1 MLKKLIEQ
9 NKKIIL
15 FDGECNLCN
24 HSVQL
29 LLKNDPQD
37 TFRFI
42 SLQSTFGKKIQ
53 HEYGID
59 TSYQSSIIVINDYVS
74 YMAKSSAI
82 LSLTRSMGK
91 LWPLLNIFWVI
102 PKSIRDSLYD
112 YIAARRYQ
120 WFGRKNTC
128 MVMTDDIRHKF
139 IDYEK

>member
-9 NKKIIL
+9 NKKTIL
-15 FDGECNLCN
+15 FDGECNLCDR
-24 HSVQL
+24 SVQL

-37 TFRFI
+37 TFRFV
-42 SLQSTFGKKIQ
+42 SLQSTTGKKIQ

-59 TSYQSSIIVINDYVS
+59 TSYQNSIIVINDYVN